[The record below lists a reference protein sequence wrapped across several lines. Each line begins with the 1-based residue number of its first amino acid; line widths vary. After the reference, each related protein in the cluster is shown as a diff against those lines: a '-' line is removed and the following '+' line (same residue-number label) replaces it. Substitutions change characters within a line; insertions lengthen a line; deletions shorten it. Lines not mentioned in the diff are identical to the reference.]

1 MDINLQTISSAAQKL
16 ESVATRQ
23 SEQDSRIA
31 DLSANLQAAEQR
43 LAMIDNARSC
53 LPATH
58 RNALSEHVHDLQD
71 AIAAV
76 TSRKMR
82 QAAAVIPESLP
93 SLTRSIIVSAG
104 GGASS
109 DANEY
114 PTQPGRIGGLW
125 GVGYRAPSLLQALPT
140 MVVEAGSVDYIELS
154 GYTNAAD
161 EVPEAELK
169 PEANVPTIKR
179 TANIGTVAHWV
190 RASEQV
196 LADEPMLMQQLGLLL
211 GHGVAQKAERL
222 IVTGSN
228 SGGDIISGLEEL
240 GTAFV
245 PTATHAAD
253 RLGEAAAHLEATG
266 FAASLIALHPADW
279 HAIRSER
286 STTGYVMGTASAPVA
301 PNLWGLPVVTSS
313 AVPRFGGF
321 VLDAAHVLLLARQAT
336 TIEVF
341 RDLPT
346 QNLLTLRAEARLGI
360 AVLSRAAVQV
370 VPLVDV
376 SSS

>member
-1 MDINLQTISSAAQKL
+1 MNIETITRAAEKL
-16 ESVATRQ
+16 EAVATRQ
-23 SEQDSRIA
+23 AEQDTRIA
-31 DLSANLQAAEQR
+31 DVAANLQAAEQR
-43 LAMIDNARSC
+43 LAMLDNARSC

-58 RNALSEHVHDLQD
+58 RNALAEHVLDLRD
-71 AIAAV
+71 AIGAV

-104 GGASS
+104 GGTSS

-140 MVVEAGSVDYIELS
+140 MAVETGTVDFIELS
-154 GYTNAAD
+154 GYSSAAD
-161 EVPEAELK
+161 EVAEGALK

-179 TANIGTVAHWV
+179 TATIGTVAHWV

-228 SGGDIISGLEEL
+228 SSGDIIEGLEEL
-240 GTAFV
+240 GTAFI
-245 PTATHAAD
+245 PTAAHAAD

-266 FAASLIALHPADW
+266 FTADLIVLHPEDW
-279 HAIRSER
+279 HIIRSER
-286 STTGYVMGTASAPVA
+286 GTQGYILGSAASPV
-301 PNLWGLPVVTSS
+301 PPSLWGLPIVTSS

-321 VLDAAHVLLLARQAT
+321 VMDTAHVLLLARQTT

-346 QNLLTLRAEARLGI
+346 QNLVTLRAEARLGI

-370 VPLVDV
+370 VPLTDT

>member
-1 MDINLQTISSAAQKL
+1 MNIEVITRAAEKL
-16 ESVATRQ
+16 ETVATRQ
-23 SEQDSRIA
+23 SEQSERIA
-31 DLSANLQAAEQR
+31 EISANLQAAEQR
-43 LAMIDNARSC
+43 LAMLDNARSC
-53 LPATH
+53 LPVAH
-58 RNALSEHVHDLQD
+58 RNALAEHVHDLQD
-71 AIAAV
+71 AIGAV
-76 TSRKMR
+76 TSRRMR
-82 QAAAVIPESLP
+82 QAAAVIPASLP
-93 SLTRSIIVSAG
+93 SLTRGIIVSANG
-104 GGASS
+104 GGSS
-109 DANEY
+109 DATEY

-125 GVGYRAPSLLQALPT
+125 GVGYRAPSLLQALPV
-140 MVVEAGSVDYIELS
+140 MEVEAGSVDYVELT

-161 EVPEAELK
+161 EVPEGELK
-169 PEANVPTIKR
+169 PEANTPTIKR

-196 LADEPMLMQQLGLLL
+196 LADEPLLLQQLGLLL
-211 GHGVAQKAERL
+211 GHGVAQRAEDL
-222 IVTGSN
+222 IVNGSN
-228 SGGDIISGLEEL
+228 ANGDIVHGLEEL

-266 FAASLIALHPADW
+266 YTASLIALHPADW

-286 STTGYVMGTASAPVA
+286 STQGYVMGTANAPVA
-301 PNLWGLPVVTSS
+301 PNLWGLPVVTSA

-321 VLDAAHVLLLARQAT
+321 VMDAAHVLLLARQAT

-346 QNLLTLRAEARLGI
+346 QNLVTLRAEARLGI

-370 VPLVDV
+370 VPLTD

>member
-1 MDINLQTISSAAQKL
+1 MNIEVIERAAQKL
-16 ESVATRQ
+16 ESVASRQ
-23 SEQDSRIA
+23 AEQDERIA
-31 DLSANLQAAEQR
+31 GISATLQAAEQR
-43 LAMIDNARSC
+43 LAMLDNMRDC
-53 LPATH
+53 IPAAH
-58 RNALSEHVHDLQD
+58 RNVLSAHVHDLQD

-104 GGASS
+104 GGGSS
-109 DANEY
+109 DSSEY
-114 PTQPGRIGGLW
+114 PAQPGRIGGLW

-140 MVVEAGSVDYIELS
+140 MVVDSGSVDFVELNS
-154 GYTNAAD
+154 YSSVAD
-161 EVPEAELK
+161 EVPEGELK
-169 PEANVPTIKR
+169 PEASVPTIKR

-240 GTAFV
+240 GTAFI

-266 FAASLIALHPADW
+266 FTADLIVLHPADW
-279 HAIRSER
+279 HEIRSER
-286 STTGYVMGTASAPVA
+286 GSQGYILGTASAPVA
-301 PNLWGLPVVTSS
+301 PNLWGLPVVTSA

-321 VLDAAHVLLLARQAT
+321 VMDTQHVLLLARQAT

-341 RDLPT
+341 RDLPA
-346 QNLLTLRAEARLGI
+346 QNLLMVRAEARLGI

-370 VPLVDV
+370 VPLVDT

>member
-1 MDINLQTISSAAQKL
+1 MNIETIARAASNLEA
-16 ESVATRQ
+16 VATRQ
-23 SEQDSRIA
+23 TEQDQRIA

-43 LAMIDNARSC
+43 LAMLDNARSC

-58 RNALSEHVHDLQD
+58 RNALAEHVLDLRD
-71 AIAAV
+71 AIGAV

-82 QAAAVIPESLP
+82 QAAAVIPASLP
-93 SLTRSIIVSAG
+93 TITRGVIVSASG
-104 GGASS
+104 GGSS

-140 MVVEAGSVDYIELS
+140 MEVEAGSVDYIELS
-154 GYTNAAD
+154 AYTNAAD
-161 EVPEAELK
+161 EVAEGELK

-196 LADEPMLMQQLGLLL
+196 LADEPLLLQQLGLLL
-211 GHGVAQKAERL
+211 GHGVAQRAEDL
-222 IVTGSN
+222 IVNGSN
-228 SGGDIISGLEEL
+228 ANGDIVHGLEEL

-266 FAASLIALHPADW
+266 YTASLIALHPADW

-286 STTGYVMGTASAPVA
+286 STQGYVMGTASAPVA
-301 PNLWGLPVVTSS
+301 PNLWGLPVVTSA

-321 VLDAAHVLLLARQAT
+321 VMDAAHVLLLARQAT

-346 QNLLTLRAEARLGI
+346 QNLVTLRAEARLGL

-370 VPLVDV
+370 VPLTD
-376 SSS
+376 SSSS

>member
-1 MDINLQTISSAAQKL
+1 MDINTITRAAENL

-23 SEQDSRIA
+23 SEQDQRIA
-31 DLSANLQAAEQR
+31 EIGANLQAAEQR
-43 LAMIDNARSC
+43 LAMLDNARSY

-58 RNALSEHVHDLQD
+58 RNALAEHVLDLRD
-71 AIAAV
+71 AIGAV
-76 TSRKMR
+76 TSRRMR

-104 GGASS
+104 GGTSS

-125 GVGYRAPSLLQALPT
+125 GVGYRAPSLLQALPV
-140 MVVEAGSVDYIELS
+140 MEVEAGSVDYVELT

-161 EVPEAELK
+161 EVPEAALK

-211 GHGVAQKAERL
+211 GHGVAQRAEDM
-222 IVTGSN
+222 IVNGSTAN
-228 SGGDIISGLEEL
+228 GDIVHGLEEL

-286 STTGYVMGTASAPVA
+286 STQGYVMGTASAPVS

-321 VLDAAHVLLLARQAT
+321 VLDASHVLLLARQAT
-336 TIEVF
+336 TVEVF

-370 VPLVDV
+370 VPLVD

>member
-1 MDINLQTISSAAQKL
+1 MDINTITRAAENL

-23 SEQDSRIA
+23 SEQDQRIA
-31 DLSANLQAAEQR
+31 EIGANLQAAEQR
-43 LAMIDNARSC
+43 LAMLDNARSY

-58 RNALSEHVHDLQD
+58 RNALAEHVLDLRD
-71 AIAAV
+71 AIGAV
-76 TSRKMR
+76 TSRRMR

-104 GGASS
+104 GGTSS

-125 GVGYRAPSLLQALPT
+125 GVGYRAPSLLQALPV
-140 MVVEAGSVDYIELS
+140 MEVEAGSVDYVELT

-161 EVPEAELK
+161 EVPEAALK

-211 GHGVAQKAERL
+211 GHGVAQRAEDL
-222 IVTGSN
+222 IVNGSTAN
-228 SGGDIISGLEEL
+228 GDIVHGLEEL

-286 STTGYVMGTASAPVA
+286 STQGYVMGTASAPVS

-321 VLDAAHVLLLARQAT
+321 VLDASHVLLLARQAT
-336 TIEVF
+336 TVEVF

-370 VPLVDV
+370 VPLVD

>member
-1 MDINLQTISSAAQKL
+1 MDINTITRAAENL

-23 SEQDSRIA
+23 AEQDQRIA
-31 DLSANLQAAEQR
+31 ELGVNLQAAEQR
-43 LAMIDNARSC
+43 LAMIDNMGGC
-53 LPATH
+53 LPGTH
-58 RNALSEHVHDLQD
+58 RNALADHVCDLQD
-71 AIAAV
+71 AIGAV
-76 TSRKMR
+76 TSRRMR

-93 SLTRSIIVSAG
+93 SITRSIVSAG

-109 DANEY
+109 NAGEY

-140 MVVEAGSVDYIELS
+140 MVVEAGSVDYIEL
-154 GYTNAAD
+154 GTYTNAAD
-161 EVPEAELK
+161 EVPEGELK

-179 TANIGTVAHWV
+179 TANIATIAHWA

-228 SGGDIISGLEEL
+228 SSGDIIEGLEEL
-240 GTAFV
+240 GTAFI
-245 PTATHAAD
+245 PTAAHAAD

-266 FAASLIALHPADW
+266 FTADLIVLHPEDW
-279 HAIRSER
+279 HIIRSER
-286 STTGYVMGTASAPVA
+286 GTQGYVLGSAASPV
-301 PNLWGLPVVTSS
+301 PPSLWGLPVVTSS
-313 AVPRFGGF
+313 AVPRSGGF
-321 VLDAAHVLLLARQAT
+321 VIDTAHVLLLARQTT

-346 QNLLTLRAEARLGI
+346 QNLLTVRAEARLGL
-360 AVLSRAAVQV
+360 AVLSSAAVQV

-376 SSS
+376 SSSS

>member
-1 MDINLQTISSAAQKL
+1 MDINTITRAAENL

-23 SEQDSRIA
+23 SEQDQRIA
-31 DLSANLQAAEQR
+31 EIGANLQAAEQR
-43 LAMIDNARSC
+43 LAMLDNARSY

-58 RNALSEHVHDLQD
+58 RNALAEHVLDLRD
-71 AIAAV
+71 AIGAV
-76 TSRKMR
+76 TSRRMR

-104 GGASS
+104 GGTSS

-125 GVGYRAPSLLQALPT
+125 GVGYRAPSLLQALPV
-140 MVVEAGSVDYIELS
+140 MEVEAGSVDYVELT

-161 EVPEAELK
+161 EVPEAALK

-211 GHGVAQKAERL
+211 GHGVAQRAEDL
-222 IVTGSN
+222 IVNGSTAN
-228 SGGDIISGLEEL
+228 GDIVHGLEEL

-286 STTGYVMGTASAPVA
+286 STQGYVMGTASAPVS

-321 VLDAAHVLLLARQAT
+321 VLDASHVLLLARQAT
-336 TIEVF
+336 TVEVF

-370 VPLVDV
+370 VPLTDT

>member
-1 MDINLQTISSAAQKL
+1 MDINTITRAAEKL
-16 ESVATRQ
+16 EAVVTRQ
-23 SEQDSRIA
+23 AEQGERIA
-31 DLSANLQAAEQR
+31 EISANLQAVEQR
-43 LAMIDNARSC
+43 FAKLDNMSSC
-53 LPATH
+53 IPAAH
-58 RNALSEHVHDLQD
+58 RNALSAHAHDLQD
-71 AIAAV
+71 AIGAV
-76 TSRKMR
+76 TSRRMR

-109 DANEY
+109 DASEY

-140 MVVEAGSVDYIELS
+140 MVVEQGSIDYIELNAYS
-154 GYTNAAD
+154 NAAD
-161 EVPEAELK
+161 EVPEGALK

-196 LADEPMLMQQLGLLL
+196 LADEPLLMQQLGLLL
-211 GHGVAQKAERL
+211 GRGVAQRAEDL

-228 SGGDIISGLEEL
+228 ANGDIVQGLEEL

-286 STTGYVMGTASAPVA
+286 STQGYVMGTASAPVA

-321 VLDAAHVLLLARQAT
+321 VLDAAHVLLLARQST

-370 VPLVDV
+370 VPLVD
-376 SSS
+376 SSSS

>member
-1 MDINLQTISSAAQKL
+1 MDINTITRAAEKL
-16 ESVATRQ
+16 ETVATRQ
-23 SEQDSRIA
+23 SEQSERIA
-31 DLSANLQAAEQR
+31 EISANLQAAEQR
-43 LAMIDNARSC
+43 LAMLDNARSC

-58 RNALSEHVHDLQD
+58 RNALAEHVLDLRD
-71 AIAAV
+71 AIGAV

-104 GGASS
+104 GGTSS

-125 GVGYRAPSLLQALPT
+125 GVGYRAPSLLQALPV
-140 MVVEAGSVDYIELS
+140 MEVEAGSVDYVELT

-161 EVPEAELK
+161 EVPEAALK

-179 TANIGTVAHWV
+179 TASIGTVAHWV

-211 GHGVAQKAERL
+211 GHGVAQRAEDL
-222 IVTGSN
+222 IVNGSTAN
-228 SGGDIISGLEEL
+228 GDIVHGLEEL

-286 STTGYVMGTASAPVA
+286 STQGYVMGTASAPVA
-301 PNLWGLPVVTSS
+301 PNLWGLPVVTSA
-313 AVPRFGGF
+313 AVPRFGAF

-336 TIEVF
+336 TVEVF

-370 VPLVDV
+370 VPLTD

>member
-1 MDINLQTISSAAQKL
+1 MDINLQTVARAAEKL

-23 SEQDSRIA
+23 AEQDSRIA

-43 LAMIDNARSC
+43 LAKIDNMSSC
-53 LPATH
+53 IPAAH
-58 RNALSEHVHDLQD
+58 RNVLSEHIVDLQD
-71 AIAAV
+71 AIGAV
-76 TSRKMR
+76 TSRRMR
-82 QAAAVIPESLP
+82 QAAAVIPASLP
-93 SLTRSIIVSAG
+93 SLTRSVIVSAG

-109 DANEY
+109 NATEY
-114 PTQPGRIGGLW
+114 PTQPGRLGGLW
-125 GVGYRAPSLLQALPT
+125 GVGYRAPDLLSALPA
-140 MVVEAGSVDYIELS
+140 MVVDSGSVDFVELNS
-154 GYTNAAD
+154 YSSVAD
-161 EVPEAELK
+161 EVPEGELK
-169 PEANVPTIKR
+169 PEASVPTIKR
-179 TANIGTVAHWV
+179 TANIATIAHWV

-211 GHGVAQKAERL
+211 GHGVAQRAEDL
-222 IVTGSN
+222 IVNGSN
-228 SGGDIISGLEEL
+228 ANGDIVQGLEEL
-240 GTAFV
+240 GTAFI

-286 STTGYVMGTASAPVA
+286 STQGYVMGTASAPVS
-301 PNLWGLPVVTSS
+301 PNLWGLPVVTSA

-321 VLDAAHVLLLARQAT
+321 VLDAAHVLLLARQST

-370 VPLVDV
+370 VPLTDT

>member
-1 MDINLQTISSAAQKL
+1 MNIETITRAAEKL
-16 ESVATRQ
+16 ETVVTRQ
-23 SEQDSRIA
+23 SEQSERIA
-31 DLSANLQAAEQR
+31 EISANLQAAEQR
-43 LAMIDNARSC
+43 LAKLDNMSSC
-53 LPATH
+53 LPAAH
-58 RNALSEHVHDLQD
+58 RNVLSEHVHDLQD
-71 AIAAV
+71 AIGAV
-76 TSRKMR
+76 TSRRMR

-104 GGASS
+104 GGTSS

-140 MVVEAGSVDYIELS
+140 MVVEQGTVDFIELN
-154 GYTNAAD
+154 GYQNAAG
-161 EVPEAELK
+161 EVPEGELK
-169 PEANVPTIKR
+169 PEANTPAIKR
-179 TANIGTVAHWV
+179 TAPIATIAHWI

-228 SGGDIISGLEEL
+228 SSGDIIEGLEEL
-240 GTAFV
+240 GTAFI

-266 FAASLIALHPADW
+266 FTADLIVLHPADW
-279 HAIRSER
+279 HEIRSER
-286 STTGYVMGTASAPVA
+286 STQGYVMGGANAPIS
-301 PNLWGLPVVTSS
+301 PNLWGLQVVTSA

-321 VLDAAHVLLLARQAT
+321 VMDTAHVLLLARQAT

-341 RDLPT
+341 RDLPA
-346 QNLLTLRAEARLGI
+346 QNLLMVRAEARLGI
-360 AVLSRAAVQV
+360 AVLSRQAVQTV
-370 VPLVDV
+370 QLVDV
-376 SSS
+376 SS

>member
-1 MDINLQTISSAAQKL
+1 MDINTITRAAENL

-23 SEQDSRIA
+23 SEQDQRIA
-31 DLSANLQAAEQR
+31 EIGANLQAAEQR
-43 LAMIDNARSC
+43 LAMLDNARSY

-58 RNALSEHVHDLQD
+58 RNALAEHVLDLRD
-71 AIAAV
+71 AIGAV
-76 TSRKMR
+76 TSRRMR

-104 GGASS
+104 GGTSS

-125 GVGYRAPSLLQALPT
+125 GVGYRPPSLLQALPV
-140 MVVEAGSVDYIELS
+140 MEVEAGSVDYVELTS
-154 GYTNAAD
+154 YSNAAD
-161 EVPEAELK
+161 EVPEGELK
-169 PEANVPTIKR
+169 PEASVPTIKR

-211 GHGVAQKAERL
+211 GHGVAQRAEYL
-222 IVTGSN
+222 IVNGSN
-228 SGGDIISGLEEL
+228 AAGDIVQGLEEL
-240 GTAFV
+240 GTAFI

-286 STTGYVMGTASAPVA
+286 STQGYVMGTASAPVS

-321 VLDAAHVLLLARQAT
+321 VLDASHVLLLARQAT
-336 TIEVF
+336 TVEVF

-370 VPLVDV
+370 VPLVD

>member
-1 MDINLQTISSAAQKL
+1 MDINTITRAAEKL

-43 LAMIDNARSC
+43 LAMLDNMRDCIPGA
-53 LPATH
+53 H
-58 RNALSEHVHDLQD
+58 RNALSEHVVDLQD

-93 SLTRSIIVSAG
+93 SLTRSVIVSAG
-104 GGASS
+104 GGGSS

-140 MVVEAGSVDYIELS
+140 MVVEAGSVDYVELT

-161 EVPEAELK
+161 EVPEGELK

-196 LADEPMLMQQLGLLL
+196 LADEPLLLQQLGLLL
-211 GHGVAQKAERL
+211 GHGVAQRAEDL
-222 IVTGSN
+222 IVNGSN
-228 SGGDIISGLEEL
+228 ANGDIVHGLEEL

-286 STTGYVMGTASAPVA
+286 STQGYVMGTASAPVS
-301 PNLWGLPVVTSS
+301 PNLWGLPVVTSA
-313 AVPRFGGF
+313 AVPRFGAF
-321 VLDAAHVLLLARQAT
+321 VMDTAHVLLLARQST

-360 AVLSRAAVQV
+360 AVLSSAAVQA

>member
-1 MDINLQTISSAAQKL
+1 MDINLQTLTRAAQNL
-16 ESVATRQ
+16 ESVAARQ
-23 SEQDSRIA
+23 AEQDARIA
-31 DLSANLQAAEQR
+31 DVAANLQAAEQR
-43 LAMIDNARSC
+43 LAKLDNMSSC
-53 LPATH
+53 LPAAH
-58 RNALSEHVHDLQD
+58 RNVLSEHVHDLQD
-71 AIAAV
+71 AIGAV
-76 TSRKMR
+76 TSRRMR
-82 QAAAVIPESLP
+82 QAAAVIPEALP
-93 SLTRSIIVSAG
+93 SLTRSVIVSAG
-104 GGASS
+104 GGSS
-109 DANEY
+109 TDATEY

-125 GVGYRAPSLLQALPT
+125 GVGNRAPSLLQALPT
-140 MVVEAGSVDYIELS
+140 MVVEAGSVDYVELT
-154 GYTNAAD
+154 GYSNAAD
-161 EVPEAELK
+161 EVPEAALK

-196 LADEPMLMQQLGLLL
+196 LADEPMLLQQLGLLL
-211 GHGVAQKAERL
+211 GHGVAQRAEDL
-222 IVTGSN
+222 IVNGSTAN
-228 SGGDIISGLEEL
+228 GDIVHGLEEL

-286 STTGYVMGTASAPVA
+286 STQGYVMGTASAPVA

-321 VLDAAHVLLLARQAT
+321 VMDASHVLLLARQAT
-336 TIEVF
+336 TVEVF

-370 VPLVDV
+370 VPLTD

>member
-1 MDINLQTISSAAQKL
+1 MDINTITRAAEKL
-16 ESVATRQ
+16 ETVATRQ
-23 SEQDSRIA
+23 TEQSERIA
-31 DLSANLQAAEQR
+31 EISANLQAAEQR
-43 LAMIDNARSC
+43 LAKLDNMSSC
-53 LPATH
+53 LPTTQ
-58 RNALSEHVHDLQD
+58 RNVLSEHMHDLQD
-71 AIAAV
+71 AIGAV
-76 TSRKMR
+76 TSRRMR

-140 MVVEAGSVDYIELS
+140 MVVEQGIIDYIELNAYS
-154 GYTNAAD
+154 NAAD
-161 EVPEAELK
+161 EVPEGALK
-169 PEANVPTIKR
+169 PEANVPAIKR

-196 LADEPMLMQQLGLLL
+196 LADEPMLLQQLGLLL

-286 STTGYVMGTASAPVA
+286 STTGYTMGTASAPVA
-301 PNLWGLPVVTSS
+301 PNLWGLPVVTSA

-321 VLDAAHVLLLARQAT
+321 VLDAAHVLLLARQST

-370 VPLVDV
+370 VPLVD